1 MLKKKKRRKV
11 AVRVFAED
19 IKSAYLVGLRDGI
32 SSGLELGKELRE
44 KVKKGGMEFG

>member
-1 MLKKKKRRKV
+1 MLKKRKDKRVIR
-11 AVRVFAED
+11 AFSED